1 MSMATKPGRVV
12 TNNEEFL
19 SLKSSSPLIMWSF
32 KITRRQIKIILSPT
46 TAIPMA
52 NKLCKVVT
60 YPEGIS
66 FIKSYDL
73 LITSTCEVT

>member
-32 KITRRQIKIILSPT
+32 KIARQIKIILSPT
-46 TAIPMA
+46 TAIAMA
-52 NKLCKVVT
+52 NKRCKVVT
-60 YPEGIS
+60 YPKGIS

>member
-12 TNNEEFL
+12 TNNEEFP
-19 SLKSSSPLIMWSF
+19 SLKSSGPLIMWSC
-32 KITRRQIKIILSPT
+32 KITRQTKIILSPT
-46 TAIPMA
+46 TAIPIA

-60 YPEGIS
+60 YPKGIS
-66 FIKSYDL
+66 FIKSHDL